1 MKLVM
6 DDIEPFNFK
15 TIRIFANQEYQKSYF
30 HLELNIKLWQLIS
43 FNKIKII
50 EVIDNHGRLGHS
62 VLCDPGRT
70 SFIWIIFCC
79 PSLI

>member
-30 HLELNIKLWQLIS
+30 HLELNIKL
-43 FNKIKII
+43 
-50 EVIDNHGRLGHS
+50 
-62 VLCDPGRT
+62 
-70 SFIWIIFCC
+70 
-79 PSLI
+79 